1 MVFDIKKKAYYLFYF
16 FSILTFLASV
26 FKYQAIVY
34 VKPFVLLML
43 SVIYFSTVQKKD
55 YLFLLSII
63 LIMMA
68 EILSVKDFS
77 NFFPVI
83 NGVLALYYVLNIILL
98 SRSLSF
104 VKIEWNSMLIMQL
117 FVTMTLLVYILYSVI
132 SLVLPLVQDFQLYLM
147 VLSICFTLFLGVCY
161 YIYIATRTILSAALM
176 VAASCFLIVNVVTI
190 LNEIYMPLG
199 IFAILTH
206 VLQIVGQFFLIKFLM
221 AEKKTL
227 VYKRV

>member
-1 MVFDIKKKAYYLFYF
+1 
-16 FSILTFLASV
+16 
-26 FKYQAIVY
+26 
-34 VKPFVLLML
+34 
-43 SVIYFSTVQKKD
+43 
-55 YLFLLSII
+55 
-63 LIMMA
+63 
-68 EILSVKDFS
+68 
-77 NFFPVI
+77 VI
-83 NGVLALYYVLNIILL
+83 NSVLALYYVLNIILL

-117 FVTMTLLVYILYSVI
+117 FVTMALLVYILYSVI

-147 VLSICFTLFLGVCY
+147 VLSICFALFLGVCY